1 MRLIRWAW
9 KISAIESVQLKW
21 RPKRFQNSQKNLHSI
36 IHEDS
41 RRKSKTKTAISRSKR
56 NEKSSFDSENVSFSE
71 IYPRNMSNRQIKIF
85 DFFWSDFVVKMFPS
99 SKVVFQNAKWKSEFF
114 VFVFTFYTTFW
125 PNFWREI
132 DWDHL
137 FLIWSWIDAAKP
149 DLVSGQIFDNNKTIL
164 KRFLKTISSPDR
176 FRRRCLGSKC
186 MFLDQFCLTD
196 PVSLKDQ
203 RYWVSAAQMKDKTVS
218 K

>member
-21 RPKRFQNSQKNLHSI
+21 RPKRFKIANKSFNQ
-36 IHEDS
+36 
-41 RRKSKTKTAISRSKR
+41 RKSKTKTAISRSKQ

-71 IYPRNMSNRQIKIF
+71 IYPRNMSNRQNKIF
-85 DFFWSDFVVKMFPS
+85 DFLWSDFAVKMFPT
-99 SKVVFQNAKWKSEFF
+99 SKVVFKNASQVLEILFRY
-114 VFVFTFYTTFW
+114 FTFYTTIW

-149 DLVSGQIFDNNKTIL
+149 DLVSGPIFDNNKTIL
-164 KRFLKTISSPDR
+164 KTFLKTISSPDW

-196 PVSLKDQ
+196 PMSLKDQ
-203 RYWVSAAQMKDKTVS
+203 RYWVFAAQMKAKTVS

>member
-1 MRLIRWAW
+1 MHVSRSKKCDWSGELERLALLSRCSSNEGQNGF
-9 KISAIESVQLKW
+9 KIAT
-21 RPKRFQNSQKNLHSI
+21 NSSF
-36 IHEDS
+36 IHS

-99 SKVVFQNAKWKSEFF
+99 SKVVFQNASQVLEILFRY
-114 VFVFTFYTTFW
+114 FTFYTTIW

-149 DLVSGQIFDNNKTIL
+149 DFWFFQLLTINI
-164 KRFLKTISSPDR
+164 RFWRCFSKP
-176 FRRRCLGSKC
+176 FRLPIGFVDVAWGPNAC
-186 MFLDQFCLTD
+186 F
-196 PVSLKDQ
+196 
-203 RYWVSAAQMKDKTVS
+203 
-218 K
+218 